1 MGPEKKIT
9 NDLRD
14 WTYKTYGR
22 IDPVKGTGNVLI
34 KKLTMLGMY
43 GESGHPDLEFNVR
56 GGGTFLMEMKAPGAT
71 STDKQRYMQKC
82 YDALGFAVY
91 YDCDDL
97 ERAKVLVDRE
107 MRRFGIRK
115 LREMAYALVKRR
127 PK

>member
-43 GESGHPDLEFNVR
+43 GESGHPDLEFSVR
-56 GGGTFLMEMKAPGAT
+56 GGGTFLIEMKAPGAT
-71 STDKQRYMQKC
+71 STDKQRYMQDC
-82 YDALGFAVY
+82 YNALGFFAY
-91 YDCDDL
+91 ECDDL
-97 ERAKVLVDRE
+97 EEGKMIVERE
-107 MRRFGIRK
+107 MRKHG
-115 LREMAYALVKRR
+115 MRR